1 MVKRFIKAENGKVS
15 QVLEYESGNRVEI
28 PVNNDGTVRWLED
41 TVKVQKSR
49 SKRENVYRSNS

>member
-28 PVNNDGTVRWLED
+28 PINKDGTVCWLED
-41 TVKVQKSR
+41 TLKIQEKQK
-49 SKRENVYRSNS
+49 

>member
-15 QVLEYESGNRVEI
+15 QVLEYESGNCVEI

-41 TVKVQKSR
+41 TVKVQK
-49 SKRENVYRSNS
+49 KQK

>member
-28 PVNNDGTVRWLED
+28 PINKDGTVRWFED
-41 TVKVQKSR
+41 TLKVQ
-49 SKRENVYRSNS
+49 ENQK

>member
-15 QVLEYESGNRVEI
+15 QVLEYESGIRVEI

-41 TVKVQKSR
+41 TVKVQK
-49 SKRENVYRSNS
+49 KQK

>member
-28 PVNNDGTVRWLED
+28 PINKDGTVRWFED
-41 TVKVQKSR
+41 ILKVHK
-49 SKRENVYRSNS
+49 K

>member
-28 PVNNDGTVRWLED
+28 PISKDGTVRWFED
-41 TVKVQKSR
+41 TLKVQTKQ
-49 SKRENVYRSNS
+49 K